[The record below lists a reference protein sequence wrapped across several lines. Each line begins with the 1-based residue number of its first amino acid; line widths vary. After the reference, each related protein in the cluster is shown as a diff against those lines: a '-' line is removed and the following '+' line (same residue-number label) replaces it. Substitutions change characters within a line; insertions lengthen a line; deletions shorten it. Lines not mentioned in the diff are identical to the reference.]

1 MSESEREL
9 AAPIEALGKIS
20 MFCDFR
26 PPTMMLEQ
34 VEHLLAAYFKL
45 STARAAADNAL
56 GIKSAA
62 FAERHRT
69 DRNYERA
76 YTLFGC

>member
-45 STARAAADNAL
+45 TADNAL